1 MGKTRRPERVTR
13 NQDWRYPVKR
23 TFAFTSMP
31 VWLVLVLTLLMVP
44 RTLLSD
50 LGIIIA
56 ETPVYYFF
64 ALTPY
69 AVWLGVAIF
78 RKSEK
83 PFSDFLVLGA
93 LYSLTLILIHQTLWN
108 SGTSLG
114 HQLPQSAIDFGAR
127 FDPPLRELAVRGY
140 TIMIS
145 LAIGVGSGVVI
156 GLIAAAAR
164 YIRPR

>member
-1 MGKTRRPERVTR
+1 M
-13 NQDWRYPVKR
+13 KR
-23 TFAFTSMP
+23 TFILTSMP
-31 VWLVLVLTLLMVP
+31 VWLVMVLTFIMVP

-56 ETPVYYFF
+56 ETPVYYVF

-69 AVWLGVAIF
+69 AVWLSIALL

-83 PFSDFLVLGA
+83 PFQEFLVLGV

-108 SGTSLG
+108 NGTELG
-114 HQLPQSAIDFGAR
+114 HQLPQAALDFGAR
-127 FDPPLRELAVRGY
+127 FGPSLRDLAVRGY

-145 LAIGVGSGVVI
+145 LLIGVGSGAVV

-164 YIRPR
+164 YIRSRFSGARGR